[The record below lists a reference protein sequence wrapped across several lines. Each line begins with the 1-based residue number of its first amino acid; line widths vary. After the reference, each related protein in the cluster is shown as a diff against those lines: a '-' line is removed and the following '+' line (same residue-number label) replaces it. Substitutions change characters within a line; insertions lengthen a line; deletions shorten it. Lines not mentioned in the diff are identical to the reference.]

1 MTKDEIRNSLIN
13 SEYAGVLK
21 GKGYETYCL
30 LSFDEINNFVQNAGM
45 YDDLEIINI
54 ENQEVLFDTY
64 GTFINRIYPE
74 LSSSDRENCRNYIN
88 KTASVLQEYIMPDEV
103 MKPMQNVIDYLEE
116 MNVDLKYHSLN
127 EMKCMTM

>member
-1 MTKDEIRNSLIN
+1 MTKDEIRNSLIS

-21 GKGYETYCL
+21 GKGYENFCL

-45 YDDLEIINI
+45 YGDLEIVDTNS
-54 ENQEVLFDTY
+54 QEVLFDTY

-88 KTASVLQEYIMPDEV
+88 KTASVLQDYIVADD
-103 MKPMQNVIDYLEE
+103 MKPLQSVIDYLEV
-116 MNVDLKYHSLN
+116 MNIDLKYHNSN
-127 EMKCMTM
+127 EMKGMSM

>member
-1 MTKDEIRNSLIN
+1 MTQDEIRNSLIS

-21 GKGYETYCL
+21 GKVYENYCL
-30 LSFDEINNFVQNAGM
+30 LGFDEINNFVQNAGL
-45 YDDLEIINI
+45 YSDLEIVDTNT
-54 ENQEVLFDTY
+54 QEVLFDTY

-74 LSSSDRENCRNYIN
+74 LSSSDRENCRNLIN

-103 MKPMQNVIDYLEE
+103 MKPLQSVIDYLEE